1 MKTLLPLTA
10 LLLPLAALTACGG
23 GEKSAAGNAAE
34 QLEDAAEMSNP
45 AAAPVL
51 ENGAEQ
57 VREQDNAA
65 LAQNVLQEAGNAQ
78 AK

>member
-1 MKTLLPLTA
+1 MKTLIALPVLLA
-10 LLLPLAALTACGG
+10 LAACGG
-23 GEKSAAGNAAE
+23 GGKQSASDNAAE

-51 ENGAEQ
+51 ENGADG
-57 VREQDNAA
+57 VRERNDAA
-65 LAQNVLQEAGNAQ
+65 AAQNVLQEAGNAQ

>member
-1 MKTLLPLTA
+1 MKTLLPLAA
-10 LLLPLAALTACGG
+10 LLAFSACGG
-23 GEKSAAGNAAE
+23 GGGERSAADNAAE

-57 VREQDNAA
+57 VREQNNAA

>member
-1 MKTLLPLTA
+1 MKTLLAFSA
-10 LLLPLAALTACGG
+10 LLALAACGG
-23 GEKSAAGNAAE
+23 GGKSPADNAAD

-51 ENGAEQ
+51 ENGAEA
-57 VREQDNAA
+57 VREQNDAA
-65 LAQNVLQEAGNAQ
+65 AAQNVLQDAGNAQ

>member
-1 MKTLLPLTA
+1 MKTLLA
-10 LLLPLAALTACGG
+10 LAAIVALAGCGSGG
-23 GEKSAAGNAAE
+23 GGNRSAAENTAE

-51 ENGAEQ
+51 ENGAERI
-57 VREQDNAA
+57 REQGGDAA
-65 LAQNVLQEAGNAQ
+65 DAQNVLQDAGNAQ

>member
-1 MKTLLPLTA
+1 MKTLLPFAA
-10 LLLPLAALTACGG
+10 LLSLAACGGG
-23 GEKSAAGNAAE
+23 GEKSAADNAAD

-45 AAAPVL
+45 AAAPVM

-57 VREQDNAA
+57 VREQNNAP
-65 LAQNVLQEAGNAQ
+65 LAQNVLEQAGNAQ